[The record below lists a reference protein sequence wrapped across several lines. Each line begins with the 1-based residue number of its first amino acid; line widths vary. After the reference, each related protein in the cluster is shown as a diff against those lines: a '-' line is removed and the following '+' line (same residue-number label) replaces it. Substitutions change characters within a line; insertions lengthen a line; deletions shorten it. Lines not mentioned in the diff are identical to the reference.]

1 MHTLKQ
7 KCPSLTYSPALS
19 LKIIAIASVILAL
32 LSDISLPIT
41 FIGLTFWIC
50 IHWYDTILYYAYL
63 HFFLCNC
70 ILNVIP
76 YVLMFLYNIDIF
88 NLDIHLQFKTAYCV
102 KSSRISPDQLQEM
115 VKASPELPN
124 PFSNQ
129 VRAQGLISKENAIQ
143 TYKNLLVQESDGI
156 VESMDFLDKL
166 YFPETHERAYTNK
179 MNHLFK
185 TIIDSYS
192 YSINQLEASTDP
204 LDTLGSW
211 ENLLDALKAYPPF
224 PEDSIN
230 PDDNCDDGV
239 SSIWS
244 LTISLFGEPST
255 PDIQRECS
263 EQLEVILD
271 EDIDLQVNGR
281 AYSRPNFSISQNP
294 TDINFYIGEPEQW
307 ERWVPLTQQPI
318 VPALK
323 DIKANIFGPLNTP
336 EAAAGAAGPVPDPI
350 PTVDDQLMSEVE
362 PEGES

>member
-1 MHTLKQ
+1 MHTSKQ
-7 KCPSLTYSPALS
+7 KHPSLTYSPALS
-19 LKIIAIASVILAL
+19 LKIITIASIILAL

-41 FIGLTFWIC
+41 FIALTLWIY

-76 YVLMFLYNIDIF
+76 YVLIFLYNIDIF
-88 NLDIHLQFKTAYCV
+88 NLDMQFKTAYCV
-102 KSSRISPDQLQEM
+102 RSSRVSPDQLQEM
-115 VKASPELPN
+115 VKASPELAN

-143 TYKNLLVQESDGI
+143 TYKNLLLQESDGI
-156 VESMDFLDKL
+156 VDAMNFLDKL
-166 YFPETHERAYTNK
+166 YFPETHERAYTNN
-179 MNHLFK
+179 MNHLFE
-185 TIIDSYS
+185 TMIESYS
-192 YSINQLEASTDP
+192 HSINQLEASTDP

-211 ENLLDALKAYPPF
+211 ENLLDALKTYPPF

-230 PDDNCDDGV
+230 PDDECDDGV

-263 EQLEVILD
+263 ELLKVILS
-271 EDIDLQVNGR
+271 EDIDIQLNGR
-281 AYSRPNFSISQNP
+281 AYSHPNFSISQNP

-336 EAAAGAAGPVPDPI
+336 EAAAGPVPDPI
-350 PTVDDQLMSEVE
+350 PTVDDQQVGE
-362 PEGES
+362 PEGRKSKRQKLN